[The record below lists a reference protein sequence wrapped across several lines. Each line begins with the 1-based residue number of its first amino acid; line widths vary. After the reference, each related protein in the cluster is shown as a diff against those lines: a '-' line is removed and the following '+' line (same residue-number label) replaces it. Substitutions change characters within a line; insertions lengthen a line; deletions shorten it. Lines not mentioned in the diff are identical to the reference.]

1 MLLQKYKPRVL
12 EEVLDH
18 AQEIHRLRTW
28 MDAGNYSMPALLTG
42 PTGTGKTTI
51 AHLLAYQSG
60 YEIQEFN
67 AATEPSIHINL
78 TNKRL
83 FPTLI
88 IIDDADLISDT
99 VPIIA
104 AIKSNKTIP
113 IVLIASEITYKLKTL
128 AGYCL
133 HIVFHHPSPNII
145 GEYIRNVVRKER
157 LPVAE
162 ETVTSLVACADIRY
176 ILNNIQTYT
185 SSKDATYTMYS
196 AFNALMASA
205 TTKGPRTTAE
215 RVAETDAHMLPLM
228 LYETYPVAVNPADIC
243 RTADYLAAG
252 DIIEQRV
259 HHTHDWDL
267 TSYSVSNNVSVAY
280 TYKRKAPPSFPTW
293 LGKNSTAQR
302 KMRELKES
310 SSNAS
315 VNPQTY
321 RLDYMTPLDIIIGNS
336 PAPAQTLRELD
347 ITRDTYIDVIRDLV
361 LDPVS
366 FSSAQ
371 KSALTRSY
379 NAPPPPNKIE
389 RRRKPKKTQMNTQ
402 AHKNES

>member
-12 EEVLDH
+12 EEVIGH
-18 AQEIHRLRTW
+18 AQEIRRLRAW
-28 MDAGNYSMPALLTG
+28 MDAGNYSTPVLLTG

-99 VPIIA
+99 APIIA

-133 HIVFHHPSPNII
+133 NIVLHHPPANII

-162 ETVTSLVACADIRY
+162 ETLTSLVACADIRY

-196 AFNALMASA
+196 AFNALM
-205 TTKGPRTTAE
+205 TKGSRTTAE

-228 LYETYPVAVNPADIC
+228 LYETYPVAVSPADIC
-243 RTADYLAAG
+243 KTADRLAAG

-259 HHTHDWDL
+259 HHTHDWDIA
-267 TSYSVSNNVSVAY
+267 SYSVSNNVSVAY

-310 SSNAS
+310 ASSAS

-321 RLDYMTPLDIIIGNS
+321 RLEYMTPLDIIIGNS

-347 ITRDTYIDVIRDLV
+347 ITRDAYIDVIREQV
-361 LDPVS
+361 LDPVP

-389 RRRKPKKTQMNTQ
+389 RRRKPKKAQMNTQ

>member
-12 EEVLDH
+12 EEVLGH
-18 AQEIHRLRTW
+18 AQEIRRLRAW
-28 MDAGNYSMPALLTG
+28 MDAGNYSTPALLTG
-42 PTGTGKTTI
+42 PTVTGKTTI

-83 FPTLI
+83 FPTVV

-99 VPIIA
+99 APLIA
-104 AIKSNKTIP
+104 AIKSNKSIP

-133 HIVFHHPSPNII
+133 HIVLHHPPANII
-145 GEYIRNVVRKER
+145 GDYIRNVVRKER

-162 ETVTSLVACADIRY
+162 ETLTSLVACADIRY

-196 AFNALMASA
+196 AFNALMSR
-205 TTKGPRTTAE
+205 PVNRSTAE

-228 LYETYPVAVNPADIC
+228 LYETYPVAVSPANLC

-267 TSYSVSNNVSVAY
+267 ASYSVSNNVSVAY

-302 KMRELKES
+302 KMRELKEV
-310 SSNAS
+310 AS
-315 VNPQTY
+315 ASTNPQIY

-347 ITRDTYIDVIRDLV
+347 ITRDAYIDVIREQV
-361 LDPVS
+361 LDPVP

-379 NAPPPPNKIE
+379 NAPPPTNKIE

>member
-12 EEVLDH
+12 EEVLGH
-18 AQEIHRLRTW
+18 AQEIRRLRAW

-83 FPTLI
+83 FPTVV

-99 VPIIA
+99 APLIA
-104 AIKSNKTIP
+104 AIKSNKSIP

-133 HIVFHHPSPNII
+133 NIVLHHPSPNII
-145 GEYIRNVVRKER
+145 GDYIRNVVRKER

-196 AFNALMASA
+196 AFNALM
-205 TTKGPRTTAE
+205 TKGPRSALE

-228 LYETYPVAVNPADIC
+228 LYETYPVAVSPADIC
-243 RTADYLAAG
+243 KTANCLAAG

-267 TSYSVSNNVSVAY
+267 ASYSVSNNVSVAY

-302 KMRELKES
+302 KMRELKEVTS
-310 SSNAS
+310 T
-315 VNPQTY
+315 NPHTY
-321 RLDYMTPLDIIIGNS
+321 RLEYMTPLDIIIGNS

-347 ITRDTYIDVIRDLV
+347 ITRDAYIDVIRDLV
-361 LDPVS
+361 LDPVP

-379 NAPPPPNKIE
+379 NAPRPTNKIE